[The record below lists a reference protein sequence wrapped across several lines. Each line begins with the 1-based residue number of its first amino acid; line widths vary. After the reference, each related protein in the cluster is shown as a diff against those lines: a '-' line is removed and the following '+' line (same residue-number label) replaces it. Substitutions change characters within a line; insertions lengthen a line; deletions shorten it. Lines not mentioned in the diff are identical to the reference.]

1 MMLSLLFLFVPVNHE
16 FEFNL
21 NLTQTEYALC
31 YQSNNIRNVC
41 FSLGVYTVTS
51 YKDPAVQTDSPSAQF
66 QPPVR
71 DPALCSIL
79 SNFRRNVT
87 DLRLQLHQL
96 KQMQVHRKFK
106 WRASALSTDEFLI
119 YDKCLSCAFSQIKK
133 SIRIVMQQFNS

>member
-1 MMLSLLFLFVPVNHE
+1 MPRRIKAVLKGGQTQYYYGVPKNTLGE
-16 FEFNL
+16 CMC
-21 NLTQTEYALC
+21 C

-51 YKDPAVQTDSPSAQF
+51 SKDPTVQIDSPSAQF

-96 KQMQVHRKFK
+96 KQMQVHREFK
-106 WRASALSTDEFLI
+106 LRASALSIRVADFLI
-119 YDKCLSCAFSQIKK
+119 CNPVLSVKLKK
-133 SIRIVMQQFNS
+133 KTY